1 MSLKA
6 IYVCITLSFICFSV
20 GKCSSADKKE
30 THSKAQKTFIAAL
43 MDALRS
49 IANSSLG
56 DDPSDLRIYESCYIG
71 NCWHRCW
78 SPQEPESKKLWCYT
92 TNNPSTTIKPFIKC
106 SKTDEF
112 KNYSRCAHTCG
123 ETPSMK

>member
-1 MSLKA
+1 MFFKV
-6 IYVCITLSFICFSV
+6 IYVCITLSIICLSV
-20 GKCSSADKKE
+20 GKCSLADKKAE
-30 THSKAQKTFIAAL
+30 SKVQKTFIEAL
-43 MDALRS
+43 MDVLRS

-56 DDPSDLRIYESCYIG
+56 DDPSDLTNYQGCYIG

-92 TNNPSTTIKPFIKC
+92 TNNPSATIKPSIIC
-106 SKTDEF
+106 SKTDEC

-123 ETPSMK
+123 EISTQ